1 MSDRV
6 PLLHRRHRTRR
17 VWAWRSVSP
26 HAGYPIIIGSRK
38 QERADEAARTVLE
51 AVPKGDV
58 RGMENAAAVDAGSVI
73 FITIPYNGQRPTLE
87 SLHEVIGDKIVINTV
102 VPLAFEKGSAGAVH
116 GPRGQLGGRRV
127 AESCAQGA
135 GRGGVPESERAGVD
149 GPEPHGG
156 RRRDRVQRRRGRQGD
171 GDRVSPRRSRACAAS
186 TGGALENSRYVESIT
201 ALLLNINR
209 RYKGAHSMVKVSG
222 V

>member
-6 PLLHRRHRTRR
+6 LSFIGGTGPEGLGLAIRF
-17 VWAWRSVSP
+17 A

-51 AVPKGDV
+51 AVPGGNV
-58 RGMENAAAVDAGSVI
+58 RGMENEAAVGVGGVI

-102 VPLAFEKGSAGAVH
+102 VPLAFEKGKPVRYMDLEDNSAAEESQKLAPNARVAGAFQNLSAPALMDLSETVSAD
-116 GPRGQLGGRRV
+116 V
-127 AESCAQGA
+127 IVCSDDAEAKAMAMELSEKIE
-135 GRGGVPESERAGVD
+135 GVRGVD
-149 GPEPHGG
+149 
-156 RRRDRVQRRRGRQGD
+156 
-171 GDRVSPRRSRACAAS
+171 
-186 TGGALENSRYVESIT
+186 GGALENSRYVESIT

-209 RYKGAHSMVKVSG
+209 RYKGAHSMVKISG